1 MVYNSSTDI
10 FEVASQGRMMVITDI
25 HGNLEDFKRYESI
38 FKGCLDQL
46 KVVITGDFI
55 HELDNNYDGSVEVLE
70 RVKCYYH
77 QYPNFHVL
85 LGNHEWAHLAD
96 EPAYKMGVDQK
107 RAFESYL
114 RERFGGK
121 WGSEFRSY
129 LEFFRELP
137 VAIKTGNGVIISHA
151 GPYSH
156 FKNQE
161 ELRNITLAGYRG
173 NKPLE
178 KMMLNRPGNYSKE
191 DLERFLELVGCK
203 VMVAG
208 HTIVDGVD
216 TVYGKQMILSSSLS
230 SGRKAYLELDLE
242 AEINDVED
250 LIPMV
255 RWLE

>member
-1 MVYNSSTDI
+1 MAHNSSTDI
-10 FEVASQGRMMVITDI
+10 LEVSSPGNMLVITDI

-38 FKGCLDQL
+38 FKGNLGQL

-55 HELDNNYDGSVEVLE
+55 HEVDNNYDGSVEVLE

-107 RAFESYL
+107 MAFETYL

-121 WGSEFRSY
+121 WGLKFKSY

-137 VAIKTGNGVIISHA
+137 VAIKTENGVLISHA
-151 GPYSH
+151 GPYWD
-156 FKNQE
+156 FKSQE
-161 ELRNITLAGYRG
+161 ELENITRAGYK
-173 NKPLE
+173 NNYPLE
-178 KMMLNRPGNYSKE
+178 KMMLNRPNDYSKE
-191 DLERFLELVGCK
+191 DLEQFLELVGCK
-203 VMVAG
+203 VMVVG

-230 SGRKAYLELDLE
+230 AGRKAYLELDLQRK
-242 AEINDVED
+242 INDARD
-250 LIPMV
+250 LVDMV
-255 RWLE
+255 KFLD